1 MSFSAGLSPISLKEH
16 SLTQW
21 QFIFLVTTIE
31 ANSCKNLYVWGFFF
45 SYKRKTASLH
55 LPDSSHHHSFTLG
68 TESGFYTHLSAE
80 TTLYVTTGIFI
91 HSFIHS
97 DKCQE

>member
-1 MSFSAGLSPISLKEH
+1 MSFSAGLSLISLKEH

-45 SYKRKTASLH
+45 FLTREKLPLYIFLTLLTTIH
-55 LPDSSHHHSFTLG
+55 LL
-68 TESGFYTHLSAE
+68 
-80 TTLYVTTGIFI
+80 
-91 HSFIHS
+91 
-97 DKCQE
+97 